1 VTPPTAS
8 LYYGGAAER
17 SGALVVKL
25 AADEKHDNLDFVAP
39 QQ

>member
-1 VTPPTAS
+1 

-25 AADEKHDNLDFVAP
+25 AADENHDNLDFVAA